1 MTRCYIGQLAHGNEA
16 ELNLIGAATLERL
29 VGEVRAALRRRP
41 AHEAKLAGTLRA
53 VSCHSP
59 ELLGELVVAVETVAR
74 RGSFERPLY
83 SAAVRSLSEQGVAR
97 LTPLLAKV

>member
-1 MTRCYIGQLAHGNEA
+1 MLQARKLAWSVYIGQLAHGNEA
-16 ELNLIGAATLERL
+16 ELNVIGAAAVERL

-53 VSCHSP
+53 IATHSP
-59 ELLGELVVAVETVAR
+59 ELLGELAVPVETVAR

-83 SAAVRSLSEQGVAR
+83 SGR
-97 LTPLLAKV
+97 

>member
-1 MTRCYIGQLAHGNEA
+1 MGSSPMGSAEA
-16 ELNLIGAATLERL
+16 NVIGAAAVERL

-53 VSCHSP
+53 ISAHSP
-59 ELLGELVVAVETVAR
+59 ELLYELVVAVETVAR

-83 SAAVRSLSEQGVAR
+83 SAAVRSLSERGDAG
-97 LTPLLAKV
+97 LTPVLAKAL